1 MTDTILPEAMTLV
14 LRTHADD
21 ERAALIA
28 TAVSAGRQ
36 QVGDRF
42 YMQNP
47 KGGLD
52 PIELVKPADLLQDET
67 VRKIMAFARDESARV
82 ARFKQNVLN
91 DVADFMA
98 VLLQE
103 YGTKVGG
110 EKGNVTL
117 TSHDST
123 LKVALQV
130 QERLTFGPELQAA
143 KANVDAYLADLTED
157 ADPVI
162 IKLVQHAFRTDQA
175 GLVNRAELFRLLRL
189 EIADERW
196 QAAMRAIKDSI
207 RVEGTKE
214 HVRFYQR
221 PNARAKWEAVTID
234 VADA

>member
-1 MTDTILPEAMTLV
+1 MLEQNEIQS
-14 LRTHADD
+14 RTHADA
-21 ERAALIA
+21 ERAGLIA
-28 TAVSAGRQ
+28 AALAGGRE
-36 QVGDRF
+36 QVGERH
-42 YMQNP
+42 YMRNP

-52 PIELVKPADLLQDET
+52 PVEVVKPADQLLDET
-67 VRKIMAFARDESARV
+67 VRKIMAFAEDESARV
-82 ARFKQNVLN
+82 ARFKQNTLN
-91 DVADFMA
+91 DVADVMA

-117 TSHDST
+117 TSYDGT

-162 IKLVQHAFRTDQA
+162 VKLVSHAFRTDQA

-214 HVRFYQR
+214 HVRFYKR
-221 PNARAKWEAVTID
+221 PDGRAKWTAVTID